1 MLIILDFDGVLRSIP
16 WKGLL
21 EGYRALIG
29 YKKKNPNNFFRDLK
43 EFKAW
48 YNRDFMK
55 NLETIGVFTE
65 DEYSVVDKIF
75 HAHYDKHTRIFPWV
89 PKLLEELSERH
100 DLAVLSSSAGG
111 SVRDSLGNLN
121 RYFSGPIFGSD
132 DIDKKIKPDPEGVH
146 LIIRKMDADYGNTV
160 IIGDSKADVMAG
172 KNAGIKTG
180 VVGWGIYEWEEL
192 LSFNPDYK
200 FKNPGKLFLL

>member
-21 EGYRALIG
+21 EGYRALIA
-29 YKKKNPNNFFRDLK
+29 YKGKGPDDFFKNLK
-43 EFKAW
+43 EFREW
-48 YNRDFMK
+48 YNLDFMK
-55 NLETIGVFTE
+55 NLEAIGVFTRE
-65 DEYSVVDKIF
+65 EYGVVDEIF

-89 PKLLEELSERH
+89 PKLLKELSGRH
-100 DLAVLSSSAGG
+100 ELALLSSS
-111 SVRDSLGNLN
+111 SHDSIYESLGGLR

-132 DIDKKIKPDPEGVH
+132 DIGKRIKPDPEGIH
-146 LIIRKMDADYGNTV
+146 LIIRKMDANYADAV
-160 IIGDSKADVMAG
+160 IIGDSDADVMAG

-180 VVGWGIYEWEEL
+180 IVGWGIYKWEKL
-192 LSFNPDYK
+192 LSLNPDYK